1 MVEAPKHFIL
11 GLDETVGGMVGTMAG
26 AKDPFVGVVSDSL
39 QVEGISLLES
49 RMPANDDDDDD
60 DGKGTDEKSEN

>member
-1 MVEAPKHFIL
+1 MVAAPKHFIF
-11 GLDETVGGMVGTMAG
+11 GLDETVGGMVGTVVG
-26 AKDPFVGVVSDSL
+26 AKDPFVGVVSNSL

-49 RMPANDDDDDD
+49 RIPANDDDDD